1 MKTIIQAT
9 AAAWLT
15 PVCLGLGLFAATA
28 LLTSCTTARSSQP
41 KTLKAVYKDHFLVG
55 TAINRTVAT
64 GSSALDEY
72 FNRDMA
78 LVEKD
83 TAVVLEQFN
92 QIVPENDL
100 KWELIHPEPGPDG
113 YDFGPA
119 DAFVNFGLSHHLYL
133 VGHTLVWHAQTPNWV
148 FQGTNPPPG
157 MTNSPAP
164 APALAATTNAP
175 GTNAFAGRRMGRGPH
190 GGFGRAGFTGP
201 RAAREELLERMREHI
216 HTVVGRY
223 KGKIK
228 VWDVVNE
235 AIADGGTNILR
246 NSLWSEIIG
255 PDFIAKAFEYA
266 HEADPHAIL
275 RYNDYSLENPGKR
288 KKLITLIKSLQAQ
301 GVPVMAIGSQ
311 THVSVTSPSFEEE
324 DQVLTDLETL
334 GLPIHITELDVNSAR
349 GGQHSNSADVTANTE
364 TTQGGLVSDADKKLA
379 DAYAGLFRAFLKHEK
394 SVKVVTLWG
403 VNDGV
408 SWRAEGRPLLFD
420 DHNQPKPAFDA
431 VMRVANLQP

>member
-1 MKTIIQAT
+1 MKKYNSHIGLCLGVF
-9 AAAWLT
+9 AAA
-15 PVCLGLGLFAATA
+15 A
-28 LLTSCTTARSSQP
+28 LLTGCTTAKSSP
-41 KTLKAVYKDHFLVG
+41 PTTLKDAYKDHFLIG

-64 GSSALDEY
+64 GTSVLAENV
-72 FNRDMA
+72 NRSMA
-78 LVEKD
+78 QVEKD

-119 DAFVNFGLSHHLYL
+119 DAFVNFGLSNRLYL

-148 FQGTNPPPG
+148 FQGTNLPPG
-157 MTNSPAP
+157 MTNAPAP
-164 APALAATTNAP
+164 APALADTTNAP
-175 GTNAFAGRRMGRGPH
+175 GTNALAGRRMNRGP
-190 GGFGRAGFTGP
+190 GGGHVRAGFTGP
-201 RAAREELLERMREHI
+201 RASREELLERMREHI

-228 VWDVVNE
+228 IWDVVNE

-246 NSLWSEIIG
+246 KSPWSEIIG

-266 HEADPHAIL
+266 HEADPDAIL

-324 DQVLTDLETL
+324 DAVLTDLETL

-349 GGQHSNSADVTANTE
+349 GGQGSSSADVAANAE

-394 SVKVVTLWG
+394 SVKVVTFWG

-408 SWRAEGRPLLFD
+408 SWRAQGRPLLFD
-420 DHNQPKPAFDA
+420 ANNQPKPAFDA
-431 VMRVANLQP
+431 VMRVATGEQPKSK